1 MQPRSEARIEDF
13 AVFDQLDTI
22 FKAIEAAW
30 TDYLKKGL
38 PKGIKHLKDVPEIKE
53 PIQKIRKA
61 IAQINHPELKI
72 ALITQMDGKI
82 SLPIAILIFEEMRL
96 ANLEKLNQALSEQ
109 KHQFAVEE
117 FDKELKSAFEHYIYG
132 GTFGSGA
139 NLKEL
144 EGEAA
149 VRKFITDK
157 VLEPF
162 FKKCKVGDEEK
173 KNLRQ
178 LLLRHIYLTCS
189 VEVYIRSDH
198 WQNDIST
205 VEKEVA
211 LALGS
216 AFKCEMKVRK
226 PYTAICKLAEEMPA
240 ADGMLKPLSEEGAI
254 WLKGLY
260 YRIYNLVKPGFR
272 VNGNIVPSKDGYPKI
287 DPEDEKFFRYFNLT
301 KAQVSEPH
309 RVIANVLIR
318 KSQGIDNFSLETF
331 EEFSKQIT
339 DRGERKLSELAHAL
353 NMQPPKARS
362 MISRSGSGIAPTLF
376 VSPDLQVSRLPDGST
391 QMILTFPKTADL
403 SPVRAAEREL
413 AEKYTP
419 QGKPVD
425 PDTLPN
431 ELQACAFEEDK
442 RKKCNDLATAIAK
455 YQLTEYQ
462 IGCLSSIKKDAQTVI
477 GVYRKWASSY
487 YYGLGLL
494 SQANTPIIDEFEKSI
509 NQAKDPR
516 EQLQVCLKCC
526 EQLAAAKSKNIL
538 PLFYAF
544 LLGGDDAISQA
555 HNLKSE
561 VFQKLLERRP
571 AAKPG
576 YASP

>member
-38 PKGIKHLKDVPEIKE
+38 PKGIKYLKDVPEIKE
-53 PIQKIRKA
+53 PIQRIRKA
-61 IAQINHPELKI
+61 ITQVNHYELKI

-96 ANLEKLNQALSEQ
+96 ANLERLNQALTEQ
-109 KHQFAVEE
+109 KYQFAVEE
-117 FDKELKSAFEHYIYG
+117 FDKELKSSFEHYIYG

-139 NLKEL
+139 SLKEL
-144 EGEAA
+144 EGDTA

-162 FKKCKVGDEEK
+162 FKKLKVGDAEK
-173 KNLRQ
+173 KNLTQ

-189 VEVYIRSDH
+189 VEVYIRSDL
-198 WQNDIST
+198 WQNDLST

-216 AFKCEMKVRK
+216 TSKCEMKVRK
-226 PYTAICKLAEEMPA
+226 PYTAICKLAEMPT
-240 ADGMLKPLSEEGAI
+240 ADEMLKPLSEESAI
-254 WLKGLY
+254 WLRGLY

-309 RVIANVLIR
+309 RAIANVFIR
-318 KSQGIDNFSLETF
+318 KFQGVDNFSLEIF
-331 EEFSKQIT
+331 EEFSKQIME
-339 DRGERKLSELAHAL
+339 RGERKLSELVHML

-362 MISRSGSGIAPTLF
+362 IQINRSGSSIAPP
-376 VSPDLQVSRLPDGST
+376 VSISPDLSFLKLPDGGTEIVLRFS
-391 QMILTFPKTADL
+391 KAAD
-403 SPVRAAEREL
+403 PDAVRNAERKL
-413 AEKYTP
+413 AQEFTP

-425 PDTLPN
+425 PDTLPD
-431 ELQACAFEEDK
+431 ELQACAFEGDK

-477 GVYRKWASSY
+477 GVYRKWSSSY
-487 YYGLGLL
+487 YYMLGLF
-494 SQANTPIIDEFEKSI
+494 SQANTLIIDEFEKNI

-544 LLGGDDAISQA
+544 LLGGDDEISKT

-571 AAKPG
+571 VAKLG
-576 YASP
+576 FAS